1 MFIRLNKFIICFVIM
16 AMFLVFVTPIYSSSV
31 SLEGQIVQGRFLV
44 PMRGIFEALGATVHW
59 DGDTRTV
66 TGTKGDISV
75 KLTIDSK
82 ITTVNNKKVELDV
95 PATVIEGRTF
105 VPARFISESL
115 GANVEWDG
123 ERREA
128 IITGEEIRI
137 VVKESITIET
147 PKGQEIL
154 YREDGTIRYV
164 GEVKDGEPHGQG
176 TVYREDGTISY
187 KGEFKDGE
195 PHGKGTQYYPDG
207 TIAYKGEYKY
217 FKKHGQGTMYWPDG
231 TVAYEGGY
239 QAGEMHG
246 QGRMY
251 DEDGTIRYEGQWKD
265 GEMDGQGRVYDN
277 GKIGY
282 EGGFKNGIMHG
293 QGVLYRE
300 DGTILFKGEFIY
312 GVPVW

>member
-123 ERREA
+123 EIRVATIIKDYIEIKVYEIEKEEKEPVETKPKEVSTDIA
-128 IITGEEIRI
+128 LYDKNITGT
-137 VVKESITIET
+137 VK
-147 PKGQEIL
+147 
-154 YREDGTIRYV
+154 GTLTWQYNPYV
-164 GEVKDGEPHGQG
+164 GTRGDVGAKIALIPVNLDENLDNNLFSLALSQNPQG
-176 TVYREDGTISY
+176 
-187 KGEFKDGE
+187 
-195 PHGKGTQYYPDG
+195 
-207 TIAYKGEYKY
+207 
-217 FKKHGQGTMYWPDG
+217 
-231 TVAYEGGY
+231 
-239 QAGEMHG
+239 
-246 QGRMY
+246 
-251 DEDGTIRYEGQWKD
+251 
-265 GEMDGQGRVYDN
+265 
-277 GKIGY
+277 
-282 EGGFKNGIMHG
+282 KNGIFSTRADGYGHYELSNVPAG
-293 QGVLYRE
+293 KYYLLFLSNNAFNDTTLSGLAQVLRFRFSE
-300 DGTILFKGEFIY
+300 EEWRAIELNLKVRKHRVTRIEIIQNRTITESHDFGYSYI
-312 GVPVW
+312 